1 MSRSEPLERA
11 DVSQTAP
18 ATADRP
24 TFASASNCGGGALSA
39 AFFHHAAPAGFPEIG
54 RGRSQKTSLTN

>member
-39 AFFHHAAPAGFPEIG
+39 AFFHRAGFLKSAVG
-54 RGRSQKTSLTN
+54 GVRKRL